1 MDRRR
6 FLARG
11 LAACAALA
19 LPVAF
24 ADPRELKPGVDVCPY
39 CTMAVIDGRFAAQGV
54 SEGGRV
60 LTYDAIECLLD
71 HEAGHG
77 PPPPTLRERWLSDR
91 LASGRT
97 SVAWLA
103 ADDAVLLHHPRLRTP
118 MGGGLA
124 AFVTASEAETFAAS
138 NRLSDA
144 AILSWSEA
152 TALAAQRPWVPP
164 W

>member
-6 FLARG
+6 FVAHG
-11 LAACAALA
+11 LAVGAALA
-19 LPVAF
+19 FPAAF
-24 ADPRELKPGVDVCPY
+24 ADPRELKPGVDACPF
-39 CTMAVIDGRFAAQGV
+39 CNMPVIDGRFAAQGV
-54 SEGGRV
+54 TEGGRV

-91 LASGRT
+91 VASGRT
-97 SVAWLA
+97 TVAWLA
-103 ADDAVLLHHPRLRTP
+103 ADAAVLLHHPRLRTP

-124 AFVTASEAETFAAS
+124 AFATAAEAQTFASS

-144 AILSWSEA
+144 AILDWSEA

>member
-6 FLARG
+6 FLTRG
-11 LAACAALA
+11 LAACAALT
-19 LPVAF
+19 LPAAF
-24 ADPRELKPGVDVCPY
+24 ADPRELNVGVDACPY
-39 CTMAVIDGRFAAQGV
+39 CNMPVIDGRFAAQGV

-77 PPPPTLRERWLSDR
+77 PPPPALRERWLSDR
-91 LASGRT
+91 VASGRT

-103 ADDAVLLHHPRLRTP
+103 ADAAVLLHHPRLRTP

-124 AFVTASEAETFAAS
+124 AFATASEAQTFGAS

-144 AILSWSEA
+144 AILDWSEA

>member
-11 LAACAALA
+11 LALGAALA
-19 LPVAF
+19 TGRAL
-24 ADPRELKPGVDVCPY
+24 ADPRALNVGVDACPY
-39 CTMAVIDGRFAAQGV
+39 CNMPVIDGRFAAEGI
-54 SEGGRV
+54 SEGGRTLV
-60 LTYDAIECLLD
+60 YDAIECLLD

-77 PPPPTLRERWLSDR
+77 PPAPQLRERWLADR
-91 LASGRT
+91 TASSRMT
-97 SVAWLA
+97 VAWLDA
-103 ADDAVLLHHPRLRTP
+103 QEAVLLHHPRLRTP

-124 AFVTASEAETFAAS
+124 AFGTEADALAFADA

-144 AILSWSEA
+144 RLLGWDEA
-152 TALAAQRPWVPP
+152 AAEASALPWVPP